1 MRIAILIL
9 CAALAAAQTPTQT
22 QLPLMPWPAQVSPGA
37 GSLSIDAQ
45 FGVSHEGC
53 KDPRV
58 EALAGRLIERVA
70 RQTGLMLDYRVPGPR
85 QPAVLALEC
94 KGTGEDESYS
104 LDVTAQQARISAAT
118 PLGVLRG
125 AETFLQL
132 IAPAGE
138 GFAVPVLKI
147 EDRPRFAWRGLMI
160 DSARHYMPMEMLK
173 RTLDGMA
180 AVKLNVLHWHVSDDQ
195 GFRIES
201 KKLPKLH
208 QLGSDGLYYTQ
219 DQVREVIAFAAERGI
234 RVVPEFDMPGHTTS
248 WFVGYPELA
257 SGAGPY
263 QIERRWGI
271 FDPALDPTNEEVY
284 KFLDVLIGEMAALF
298 PDPYFHVGGDEVNG
312 KAWKANPKI
321 AQFMTEKGMKSTEQL
336 QEHFSRRLLP
346 IVTRHGKKMIGWD
359 EILQPGLPKDA
370 VIQSWRGQKSLAAAA
385 RQGYK
390 GILSNGYYID
400 LIYPAAQHYAVD
412 PQGGPAA
419 ALTDEQKAL
428 IMGGEAT
435 MWAEFVSPETV
446 DSRIWPRTAAIA
458 ERFWS
463 PQPVT
468 GVESMY
474 TRMDAVSRWLEFS
487 GLHHRSNYEK
497 MLQRL
502 TANRPT
508 EHLRVLADVVEPV
521 KEYRRG
527 QLRKATQQ
535 MPLIRLVDTARP
547 ESDTAREFSK
557 QVNALLGGDKSQA
570 EPVRR
575 QLVVWRENHEFLK
588 PLLTNLLAEAVPL
601 SENLSALA
609 SAALNALDGKPVDK
623 TATAELAK
631 RARAPHGEV
640 LLMVVPALEKLA
652 LK

>member
-1 MRIAILIL
+1 MRIAVMILP
-9 CAALAAAQTPTQT
+9 AVLAAAQTPMQT
-22 QLPLMPWPAQVSPGA
+22 QLPIMPWPAQVSMGTGA
-37 GSLSIDAQ
+37 LAIDGQ
-45 FGVSHEGC
+45 FGIAHEGC

-58 EALAGRLIERVA
+58 EALAARMMERVA
-70 RQTGLMLDYRVPGPR
+70 RQTGVPLAYRVPGPR
-85 QPAVLALEC
+85 QPAVLAFEC
-94 KGTGEDESYS
+94 KGAGEEESYS
-104 LDVTAQQARISAAT
+104 LEVTPQQARISAAT
-118 PLGVLRG
+118 PVGVLRG

-132 IAPAGE
+132 IRPAGE
-138 GFAVPVLKI
+138 GFAVPAVKI

-160 DSARHYMPMEMLK
+160 DSGRHYMPMEMLK

-201 KKLPKLH
+201 KRFPKLH
-208 QLGSDGLYYTQ
+208 QMGSDGLYYTQ
-219 DQVREVIAFAAERGI
+219 DQVREIIAYAAERGI

-257 SGAGPY
+257 SGPGPY
-263 QIERRWGI
+263 KIERGWGI

-312 KAWKANPKI
+312 RQWKSNPKI
-321 AQFMTEKGMKSTEQL
+321 VQFMRDKGMKSTEQL

-346 IVTRHGKKMIGWD
+346 IVEKHGKKMIGWD

-370 VIQSWRGQKSLAAAA
+370 IIHSWRGAKSLAAAA
-385 RQGYK
+385 RQGYR

-400 LIYPAAQHYAVD
+400 LIYPAAQHYKVD

-419 ALTDEQKAL
+419 SLTDEEKAR

-458 ERFWS
+458 ERLWS
-463 PQPVT
+463 PQSVT
-468 GVESMY
+468 DIDSMY
-474 TRMDAVSRWLEFS
+474 TRLDAVSRWLEWS
-487 GLHHRSNYEK
+487 GLHHRSNYEE

-535 MPLIRLVDTARP
+535 MPLIRLVDAARP
-547 ESDTAREFSK
+547 ESDTARDFSK
-557 QVNALLGGDKSQA
+557 HVDALMSGDKSQA
-570 EPVRR
+570 EGVRR
-575 QLVVWRENHEFLK
+575 QLIVWRDNHQALK

-601 SENLSALA
+601 SDNLSELA
-609 SAALNALDGKPVDK
+609 TAALNALDGKPVDK
-623 TATAELAK
+623 AATAALAK
-631 RARAPHGEV
+631 RARAPQGEV

-652 LK
+652 IK

>member
-1 MRIAILIL
+1 MAVLIL
-9 CAALAAAQTPTQT
+9 SAALAAAQTPNQA
-22 QLPLMPWPAQVSPGA
+22 QLPLMPWPAQVNVGA
-37 GSLSIDAQ
+37 GTLAIDGQ
-45 FGVSHEGC
+45 FGVASDGC
-53 KDPRV
+53 KDLRI
-58 EALAGRLIERVA
+58 EALAARVMERVA
-70 RQTGLMLDYRVPGPR
+70 RQTGLLLSYRVPGPR
-85 QPAVLALEC
+85 QPAVLVFEC

-104 LDVTAQQARISAAT
+104 LDVTPQQARIIAAT
-118 PLGVLRG
+118 PVGVLRG

-132 IAPAGE
+132 IRPAGD
-138 GFAVPVLKI
+138 GLGVPVLKI

-201 KKLPKLH
+201 KRFPKLH
-208 QLGSDGLYYTQ
+208 QMGSDGLYYTQ
-219 DQVREVIAFAAERGI
+219 DQVREVIAYAAERGI

-257 SGAGPY
+257 SGPGPY
-263 QIERRWGI
+263 KIERQWGI

-284 KFLDVLIGEMAALF
+284 KFLDGLIGEMAALF
-298 PDPYFHVGGDEVNG
+298 PDPYFHIGGDEVNG
-312 KAWKANPKI
+312 NQWKANPKI
-321 AQFMTEKGMKSTEQL
+321 AAFMREKGMKGTEQL
-336 QEHFSRRLLP
+336 QEHFSRRVLP
-346 IVTRHGKKMIGWD
+346 IVTKHGKKTIGWD
-359 EILQPGLPKDA
+359 EIFQPGLPEDA
-370 VIQSWRGQKSLAAAA
+370 VIHSWRGPKALAAAA
-385 RQGYK
+385 KQGYR

-400 LIYPAAQHYAVD
+400 LIYPAAQHYKVD
-412 PQGGPAA
+412 PQGGAA
-419 ALTDEQKAL
+419 ASLTHEEKAR

-458 ERFWS
+458 ERLWS
-463 PQPVT
+463 PQSVT
-468 GVESMY
+468 DIDSMY
-474 TRMDAVSRWLEFS
+474 TRMDAVSRWLEWS

-497 MLQRL
+497 MLERL
-502 TANRPT
+502 TAGRPT
-508 EHLRVLADVVEPV
+508 EHLRILADVVEPV

-535 MPLIRLVDTARP
+535 MPLNRLVDAARP

-557 QVNALLGGDKSQA
+557 RVNALMGGDKSQA
-570 EPVRR
+570 EAVRR
-575 QLVVWRENHEFLK
+575 QLIVWRDNHEALK

-609 SAALNALDGKPVDK
+609 AAALNAFEGKPMDP
-623 TATAELAK
+623 TATAALAK

-652 LK
+652 VK